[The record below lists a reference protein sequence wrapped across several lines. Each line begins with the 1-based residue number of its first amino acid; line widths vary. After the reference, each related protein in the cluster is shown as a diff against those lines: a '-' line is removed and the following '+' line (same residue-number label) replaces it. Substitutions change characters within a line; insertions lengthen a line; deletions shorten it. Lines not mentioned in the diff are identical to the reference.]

1 VRDHQSLVASG
12 LILGV
17 AEMISCLPACYEART
32 DGLARTIAF
41 GVMSMSVAKE
51 VSRGSRRPA
60 AVLRPTGEDLA
71 RIYLDVLAVLMIQA
85 ATEDR

>member
-1 VRDHQSLVASG
+1 MLGERSSEFGGEWSHLGCCRD
-12 LILGV
+12 
-17 AEMISCLPACYEART
+17 ACCEART